1 MTKDSG
7 PVAFERQLGATVH
20 TPQDAPRVTAAE
32 MAVLRLLACGASY
45 KEIAAARSVSPKTV
59 DHQMQCLFRKFG
71 VRSRGELVAQ
81 VLARGIVIL
90 TRV

>member
-1 MTKDSG
+1 MTKRSG
-7 PVAFERQLGATVH
+7 LVSEQQGGPAVH

-32 MAVLRLLACGASY
+32 MAALRLLVRGASY

-59 DHQMQCLFRKFG
+59 DHQMQRLFGKFG

-81 VLARGIVIL
+81 VLARGIVTL